1 MLAPILPSRL
11 DQLHAGAF
19 MRGAIFGAYPFT
31 VAIVSLFVPQLID
44 RFGRKPLLVLGLAFE
59 GALVVVFGNVHV
71 DRRGS
76 DVAALWVYLILR
88 VLTVR
93 SRG

>member
-1 MLAPILPSRL
+1 
-11 DQLHAGAF
+11 